1 MSKRR
6 KSPDHVS
13 RRARPSMAKASGK
26 TLKSST
32 IGALPIIDRMLKR
45 IRLEE
50 FFQAYLPRQD
60 RRTKVPVARG
70 LLLLLKNI
78 LISRDPIYGLGD
90 WAAGYA
96 PDLLGLSPQQ
106 VLALNDDR
114 VGRCLD
120 KLFACDHGSLALAVT
135 THVVRE
141 FDVKL
146 DQLHNDSTTVTFFGA
161 YTEAAEEKFQRGRRT
176 LAITFGHN
184 KDHRPDLKQ
193 LLYVLTVARDG
204 GVPIYFTAASGNV
217 TDDKTHRA
225 TWDLLCRLT
234 GRRDFLYVADSKLAT
249 KENMGHIAGNQGRF
263 ISVLPRTRKEDAA
276 FRQQLLDGQ
285 VTWRHL
291 YDKTDHQGELVDR
304 LSASEQPATTA
315 EGYRLLWF
323 HSTRKAELDIARRS
337 HQLDRAL
344 GQLAELREKLHSPRT
359 RYREKAKIEKAA
371 GEILASCGVEG
382 RIVVDIQERTLE
394 KYRQEKPGRPGKNTR
409 YVKREA
415 IRFDIEYEID
425 VVKVAEARL
434 TDGIF
439 PLVTNVEEFS
449 EREVLDAYK
458 KQPLVEKRFEQLKTD
473 FKVAPVYLKEVRRI
487 QALLCVYF
495 FVLLVEALLER
506 EMRRAMQRD
515 GIESLPMYP
524 EGRPCRRPTARRLI
538 DLFGNVQR
546 HTLTANKHPDT
557 VFVTDLSSLQRKIL
571 KLFRLPATTY
581 GH

>member
-1 MSKRR
+1 MSKGR

-13 RRARPSMAKASGK
+13 RGARPSVAKASGK
-26 TLKSST
+26 TLGSAT

-50 FFQAYLPRQD
+50 FLKAYLPRED

-96 PDLLGLSPQQ
+96 PDLLGLSEKQM
-106 VLALNDDR
+106 LSLNDDR

-120 KLFACDHGSLALAVT
+120 KLFGCDQGSLALAVS

-141 FDVKL
+141 FEVEL
-146 DQLHNDSTTVTFFGA
+146 DQLHNDSATVTFCGS
-161 YTEAAEEKFQRGRRT
+161 YTEAAEENFQRGRRT

-193 LLYVLTVARDG
+193 LLYILTVARDG

-249 KENMGHIAGNQGRF
+249 KENMGHIASNQGRF

-276 FRQQLLDGQ
+276 FRRQLFAGQ

-291 YDKTDHQGELVDR
+291 YDKTDQQGKLVDR
-304 LSASEQPATTA
+304 LSACEQPATTA
-315 EGYRLLWF
+315 EGYRLPWF
-323 HSTRKAELDIARRS
+323 HSTRKAELDAVCRS
-337 HQLDRAL
+337 RHIDRAL
-344 GQLAELREKLHSPRT
+344 GQLATLGEKLHSPRT
-359 RYREKAKIEKAA
+359 RYREQAKVEKAA
-371 GEILASCGVEG
+371 AEILTSCGVEG
-382 RIVVDIQERTLE
+382 WIVVQIKRRTLE
-394 KYRQEKPGRPGKNTR
+394 KYRQAKPGRPGKNTR
-409 YVKREA
+409 YVKHQTT
-415 IRFDIEYEID
+415 RFDIEYEID
-425 VVKVAEARL
+425 VVKVAEAGL

-439 PLVTNVEEFS
+439 PLVTNVDELS
-449 EREVLDAYK
+449 DREVLDAYK
-458 KQPLVEKRFEQLKTD
+458 NQPLVEKRFEQLKTD
-473 FKVAPVYLKEVRRI
+473 FEVAPVYLKEVRRI

-495 FVLLVEALLER
+495 FALIAQTLLER
-506 EMRRAMQRD
+506 EVRRAMADTKEQD
-515 GIESLPMYP
+515 DQELAEAQCQNDPGAHEDEPELLP
-524 EGRPCRRPTARRLI
+524 RPLPVGQDACETNWYRHQHARRPLE
-538 DLFGNVQR
+538 Q
-546 HTLTANKHPDT
+546 H
-557 VFVTDLSSLQRKIL
+557 
-571 KLFRLPATTY
+571 
-581 GH
+581 

>member
-1 MSKRR
+1 MSKGR
-6 KSPDHVS
+6 KSSDHVS
-13 RRARPSMAKASGK
+13 RGAQPSVAKASGK

-50 FFQAYLPRQD
+50 FLQAYLPRQD
-60 RRTKVPVARG
+60 RRTKVPVPRG

-90 WAAGYA
+90 WAASYA

-120 KLFACDHGSLALAVT
+120 KLFACDQGSLALAVT

-141 FDVKL
+141 FDVNL

-161 YTEAAEEKFQRGRRT
+161 YSEAAEEKFQRGRRT
-176 LAITFGHN
+176 LAVTFGHN

-193 LLYVLTVARDG
+193 LLYILTVARDG

-217 TDDKTHRA
+217 SDDKTHSA

-234 GRRDFLYVADSKLAT
+234 GRCDFLYVADSKLAT
-249 KENMGHIAGNQGRF
+249 KENMAHIAGNQGRF

-276 FRQQLLDGQ
+276 FRQQLLAGGP
-285 VTWRHL
+285 TWRHL
-291 YDKTDHQGELVDR
+291 YDKTDRQGKLVDR
-304 LSASEQPATTA
+304 LSVCEQPATTA

-323 HSTRKAELDIARRS
+323 HSTRKAELDVVRRS
-337 HQLDRAL
+337 RQLDRAL
-344 GQLAELREKLHSPRT
+344 GQLAALREKLHSPRT
-359 RYREKAKIEKAA
+359 RYREKAKVEKVA

-382 RIVVDIQERTLE
+382 WIVVDIQERTLE

-415 IRFDIEYEID
+415 TRFDIQYEID

-473 FKVAPVYLKEVRRI
+473 FEVAPVYLKEVRRI

-506 EMRRAMQRD
+506 EMRRAMHRD